1 MELIVVSTG
10 AVCSDISEVEVE
22 MREGITCSEVL
33 HQLEKELV
41 GADLKGKALPWH
53 LEEEWKGCSK
63 EITMGILNKG
73 HIGTSHYCPI
83 YIGKGGSGSQASW
96 VLARPLLIKPIPI

>member
-1 MELIVVSTG
+1 MELIKVSTG

-22 MREGITCSEVL
+22 VRKGITCSEVL

-63 EITMGILNKG
+63 EIYSRSSEQRTHWDQPN
-73 HIGTSHYCPI
+73 
-83 YIGKGGSGSQASW
+83 IGKAGSGGRAGW
-96 VLARPLLIKPIPI
+96 VVGLVGW